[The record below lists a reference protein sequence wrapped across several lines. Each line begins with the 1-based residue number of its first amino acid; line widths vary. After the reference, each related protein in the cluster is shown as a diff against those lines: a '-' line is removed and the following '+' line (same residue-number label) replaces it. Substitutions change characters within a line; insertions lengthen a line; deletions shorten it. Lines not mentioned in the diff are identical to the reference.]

1 MDGTQTHRMKVLH
14 RLKLDPDK
22 HYSLKQLSLYT
33 NIPVAALQEV
43 YNRGTGAWK
52 NNIASVRLKKDFS
65 KNPNVAAYPRSA
77 RLTKEM
83 WSYARVYSFIDR
95 GTTYRTTDAD
105 IAKKYQV

>member
-1 MDGTQTHRMKVLH
+1 MRVL
-14 RLKLDPDK
+14 RRFNLSPDK
-22 HYSLKQLSLYT
+22 HYSLQDLSRYSH
-33 NIPVAALQEV
+33 IPVAALQEV

-83 WSYARVYSFIDR
+83 WSYARVYSFIDK

-105 IAKKYQV
+105 IARKYNV